1 MHKPD
6 DLSKS
11 LIAFEQDASHQTNP
25 NLTVP
30 ISALK
35 EALWSHARKSTV
47 MMAGSV

>member
-1 MHKPD
+1 MG
-6 DLSKS
+6 SER
-11 LIAFEQDASHQTNP
+11 IAMTALYCHPSHQTNP